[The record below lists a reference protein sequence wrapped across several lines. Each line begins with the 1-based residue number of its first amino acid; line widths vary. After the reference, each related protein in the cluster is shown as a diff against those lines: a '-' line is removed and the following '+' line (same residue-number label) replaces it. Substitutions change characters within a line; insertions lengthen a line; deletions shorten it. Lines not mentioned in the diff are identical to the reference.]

1 MSQWWIAALAPMVG
15 LIGLCAL
22 LLPGTSAESDRAAR
36 SGGDRIWL
44 TRRVAPTE
52 VDGRLRPPAS

>member
-22 LLPGTSAESDRAAR
+22 LWPGADAESDRAAR
-36 SGGDRIWL
+36 SGGGRIRL
-44 TRRVAPTE
+44 TRRAAHIE
-52 VDGRLRPPAS
+52 ADGRLSPPAS